1 MCKFFSLITK
11 GDGEPKF
18 FDENIRLELSINNPK
33 DYKYDSHASI
43 AEFFK
48 LDEDKCNKY
57 EYNPI
62 TKIFTIDQIN
72 TQPNDSKKVEKW
84 CNSFDFNPILKS
96 GFFDL
101 DLRYSQITSLPLG
114 LTVGGW
120 LNLYK
125 SQITSL
131 PLGLTVGGWLD
142 LSYSQITSLP
152 EDLTVGGWLDLRNS
166 QITSLPLGLTVGGEI
181 YRD

>member
-1 MCKFFSLITK
+1 MCKFFSLITT
-11 GDGEPKF
+11 GDGKPKF

-33 DYKYDSHASI
+33 YYDYDSHSSI
-43 AEFFK
+43 ADFFG
-48 LDEDKCNKY
+48 LNEDKCNKY

-62 TKIFTIDQIN
+62 TKIFTVDQIN
-72 TQPNDSKKVEKW
+72 TQPNDSEKVEKW

-101 DLRYSQITSLPLG
+101 NLMNTQITSLPDG
-114 LTVGGW
+114 LTVGGD
-120 LNLYK
+120 LY
-125 SQITSL
+125 L
-131 PLGLTVGGWLD
+131 RN
-142 LSYSQITSLP
+142 SQITSLP

-181 YRD
+181 YRDIF